1 MSERHLPDDQSSTI
15 DPYLITSVRQTLA
28 EQGAALQNLSKQ
40 LDSGQ
45 YQRVLNL
52 IMNCKGHVILSGMG
66 KSGHVGRKCQR
77 RWPLRVRLVSLFIL
91 QKLSM
96 AIWA

>member
-40 LDSGQ
+40 LDRTVPTS
-45 YQRVLNL
+45 
-52 IMNCKGHVILSGMG
+52 
-66 KSGHVGRKCQR
+66 
-77 RWPLRVRLVSLFIL
+77 P
-91 QKLSM
+91 
-96 AIWA
+96 

>member
-28 EQGAALQNLSKQ
+28 EQGAALQNLFKTT
-40 LDSGQ
+40 GFRQ

-52 IMNCKGHVILSGMG
+52 IMNCKGT
-66 KSGHVGRKCQR
+66 
-77 RWPLRVRLVSLFIL
+77 LFFGNG
-91 QKLSM
+91 
-96 AIWA
+96 